1 SLKSVRKVD
10 RGPYLFMVMNPYIFE
25 LNTRR
30 LINIHMCLKAMNNG
44 FIITAIISAIAICL
58 LILDNNAYAQIIPV
72 QNITLGNSTLY
83 VMGDAQTTVK
93 PDKVVLSLSVETTNT
108 TANEALS
115 ANSIAMNNV
124 LEALEGKGVRE
135 NETSTSFFNVSPNYN
150 ITQDEE
156 DPQSI
161 ETRDIIS
168 YTVTNSI
175 TVDSYKLLNVSQ
187 WIDTAVESGVNDIS
201 SISFSL
207 SDEKSKLIK
216 NDLLKQAVADAK
228 NKASIA
234 VSALGL
240 KVIGVK
246 SIIIEGVNE
255 VPLSPPQPFLSRES
269 VADAATEDGLPT
281 PIIAGE
287 QQVTSSVNIV
297 FFIG

>member
-1 SLKSVRKVD
+1 
-10 RGPYLFMVMNPYIFE
+10 MVTNPYIFE
-25 LNTRR
+25 LTQRR
-30 LINIHMCLKAMNNG
+30 LINICMCLMTMNNG
-44 FIITAIISAIAICL
+44 LITTAIISAIAICL
-58 LILDNNAYAQIIPV
+58 LVIDNNTYAQNMPV

-83 VMGDAQTTVK
+83 VMGNAQTTVK
-93 PDKVVLSLSVETTNT
+93 PDKVILSLSVETTNT

-135 NETSTSFFNVSPNYN
+135 NETSTSFFNISPNYN

-156 DPQSI
+156 DLQPI

-187 WIDTAVESGVNDIS
+187 WIDTAVQSGVNDIS

-234 VSALGL
+234 ASALGL

-287 QQVTSSVNIV
+287 QQVTSSVNIA

>member
-1 SLKSVRKVD
+1 
-10 RGPYLFMVMNPYIFE
+10 
-25 LNTRR
+25 
-30 LINIHMCLKAMNNG
+30 MCLKTMKNG
-44 FIITAIISAIAICL
+44 FITIAFISAIAICL
-58 LILDNNAYAQIIPV
+58 LVLDSSTYAQNIPV
-72 QNITLGNSTLY
+72 QNITLGNSTLF

-93 PDKVVLSLSVETTNT
+93 PDRVILSLSVESTNS

-135 NETSTSFFNVSPNYN
+135 NETSTSFFNISPNYN

-156 DPQSI
+156 DLQPI

-234 VSALGL
+234 ASALGL

-255 VPLSPPQPFLSRES
+255 FPLSPPQPFLSRES

-287 QQVTSSVNIV
+287 QQVTIQCKYSILYWLTIV
-297 FFIG
+297 LFLYDREILLYEL

>member
-1 SLKSVRKVD
+1 MKN
-10 RGPYLFMVMNPYIFE
+10 G
-25 LNTRR
+25 
-30 LINIHMCLKAMNNG
+30 LITIA
-44 FIITAIISAIAICL
+44 FISAIAICL
-58 LILDNNAYAQIIPV
+58 LVLDNSTYAQNIPV
-72 QNITLGNSTLY
+72 QNVTLGNSTLH
-83 VMGDAQTTVK
+83 VMGNAQTTVK
-93 PDKVVLSLSVETTNT
+93 PDKVILSLSVETTNT

-135 NETSTSFFNVSPNYN
+135 NETSTSFFNISPNYN

-156 DPQSI
+156 DLQPI

-234 VSALGL
+234 ASALGL

-281 PIIAGE
+281 PIIAGK
-287 QQVTSSVNIV
+287 QQVTSSVNIA